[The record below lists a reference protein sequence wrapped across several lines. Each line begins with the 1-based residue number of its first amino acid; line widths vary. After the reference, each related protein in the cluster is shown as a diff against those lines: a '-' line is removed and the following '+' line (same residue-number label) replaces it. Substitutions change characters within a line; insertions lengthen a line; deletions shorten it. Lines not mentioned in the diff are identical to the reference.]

1 MRRSYALALAAIV
14 PILLVVLLLPALA
27 NAAQD
32 TKPAYTGTYS
42 GQASGTSK
50 DGKDGN
56 STVTIWVED
65 LGSTTR
71 LTFQIDKIGLT
82 VAVEGAEQWSGSDT
96 LTVPLNVDKPGIKG
110 TGTVTFTRSGQG
122 WTITGSGS
130 GKALNYEGDGSLSA
144 TMTSTGFDFPPAGTQ
159 LSDMFSAIFGG
170 PPSDTATTSN
180 DTSTLKVV
188 EKASSFA
195 PATTAPPITDEK
207 KAAAV
212 AMSVLFMLLIVMLV

>member
-1 MRRSYALALAAIV
+1 MRRSYAFALAAIV

-50 DGKDGN
+50 DGKQGH
-56 STVTIWVED
+56 SAVTVWVED

-71 LTFQIDKIGLT
+71 LTFQIDEIGLT
-82 VAVEGAEQWSGSDT
+82 VDVEGAEQWSGSDT
-96 LTVPLNVDKPGIKG
+96 LVVPLNVDKPGIKG
-110 TGTVTFTRSGQG
+110 TATVTFSRSGPG
-122 WTITGSGS
+122 WTITGTGN
-130 GKALNYEGDGSLSA
+130 GKALSYEGDGSLSA

-159 LSDMFSAIFGG
+159 ISDMLSANFSG

-180 DTSTLKVV
+180 DSSTLKVV
-188 EKASSFA
+188 EKLRPSHRRRQRRRSPTKRRRRLSRCRWYSCF
-195 PATTAPPITDEK
+195 
-207 KAAAV
+207 
-212 AMSVLFMLLIVMLV
+212 